1 MSVEND
7 RIDGVADC
15 VIDIPEHAMGL
26 IIGPRGDTISRICK
40 RSGLTLCKLKQESS
54 KRGPGQL
61 HLRGHPTACAEA
73 FHEAAVLIARA
84 AENFHRQKHRH
95 APYQR
100 PATIFHFDA
109 RSSSRC
115 DGRRRRSCSPVR
127 RQFAAAGTTK
137 RTTAP
142 DASRKRQ
149 YGRHDEVNPSEA
161 RSEQLHGD
169 DDDDD
174 HNDETNL

>member
-1 MSVEND
+1 MSVENN

-40 RSGLTLCKLKQESS
+40 RSGLTLCKLKQESP

-73 FHEAAVLIARA
+73 FNEAAVLIARA
-84 AENFHRQKHRH
+84 AENFYRQKHRH

-109 RSSSRC
+109 RSLSR
-115 DGRRRRSCSPVR
+115 GNERRRRSCSPQR
-127 RQFAAAGTTK
+127 RPLAAPGTK
-137 RTTAP
+137 RTAP
-142 DASRKRQ
+142 NAGRKRPYARQ
-149 YGRHDEVNPSEA
+149 DADNPEDEHSSE
-161 RSEQLHGD
+161 RLRGD
-169 DDDDD
+169 DDDVND
-174 HNDETNL
+174 DETNP